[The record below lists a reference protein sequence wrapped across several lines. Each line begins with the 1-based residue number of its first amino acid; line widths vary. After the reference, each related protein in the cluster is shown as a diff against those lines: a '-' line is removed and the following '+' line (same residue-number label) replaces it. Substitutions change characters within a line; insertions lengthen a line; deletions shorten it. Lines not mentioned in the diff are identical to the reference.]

1 MAVLTVEKV
10 VLSREGGMSAR
21 ERRTVFPVWLE
32 AKQWYSGKE
41 IASEGGKI
49 SERFDIAGEGGVPCI
64 PVQKVRISNS
74 TSAKSVDRTCS
85 KRCCFTVEA
94 NGCCC
99 VFWVLVE
106 AFDSKTGWYI

>member
-21 ERRTVFPVWLE
+21 ERRTVLPVWLE

-41 IASEGGKI
+41 IASRGGKV
-49 SERFDIAGEGGVPCI
+49 SVRFDVAGEGGVPCI
-64 PVQKVRISNS
+64 PVQKVRMSNS
-74 TSAKSVDRTCS
+74 TSAKSDGRTCS

-94 NGCCC
+94 NGC
-99 VFWVLVE
+99 
-106 AFDSKTGWYI
+106 